1 MARAEA
7 KSSDSSCIPSTYTG
21 EVSRKKEKK
30 EERKDGRME
39 RRKGGKEGGIIYHLS
54 LKIISH
60 LYLFPQIFRST
71 YYVPSATRI

>member
-7 KSSDSSCIPSTYTG
+7 KSSDSSCIPSTYT
-21 EVSRKKEKK
+21 EVSRKKEK
-30 EERKDGRME
+30 RKKGRME

>member
-21 EVSRKKEKK
+21 EVSRKKEK
-30 EERKDGRME
+30 RKKGRME